1 MSNHLAIATVTVTL
15 QKMLQASVQVDVD
28 GARVTTIRPSSL
40 GTGTPE
46 SGVNIY
52 LYNVAINPVWRNTAD
67 VANRNRKGDI
77 GKKSRTALD
86 LHYLFSFYGN
96 EVELEPQRL
105 LGSLVRTLTDRR
117 TLTKDMIR
125 DAIATSNFTYLLD
138 SDLAE
143 QLEDVFLLPL
153 ELPLEDLTKIWSVF
167 LQTPYALSMAYKA
180 TVVVIEG
187 EQAAQ
192 KALPVRDFRIGALPI
207 FNQPTVDWV
216 VSREGKSQP
225 ILADSTLLI
234 QGRYLKHENVRVRI
248 AGNEVIPSEV
258 SDTQIT
264 LPLSS
269 LPANTLK
276 FGVQSLQVIH
286 GIPSA
291 VRSSAVESNVAPFV
305 LRPSI
310 TEASIASLEG
320 DEDEMRSGELN
331 VAVNLNIGKTQR
343 VILAMNEISSNNPA
357 SYLFEVLPRQ
367 ENTTSIR
374 IPIQDV
380 RSGEYLLRLHV
391 DGAESHLIVD
401 TNPDSPTF
409 NYYSGPKV
417 MIR

>member
-15 QKMLQASVQVDVD
+15 QKILQASVQVDVD
-28 GARVTTIRPSSL
+28 GARVTTIRPSNL

-52 LYNVAINPVWRNTAD
+52 LYNVAINPVWRNSAD
-67 VANRNRKGDI
+67 VVNRNRKGDI

-86 LHYLFSFYGN
+86 LHYLLSFYGN

-105 LGSLVRTLTDRR
+105 LGSVVRTFTDRK

-125 DAIATSNFTYLLD
+125 DAIAYSNFTYLLD

-143 QLEDVFLLPL
+143 QAEDIFLIPL

-207 FNQPTVDWV
+207 FNQPTIDWV

-225 ILADSTLLI
+225 ILADSILLI

-248 AGNEVIPSEV
+248 GRYEVIPLEV

-269 LPANTLK
+269 LPTNSLR
-276 FGVQSLQVIH
+276 FGVQSLQVVH
-286 GIPSA
+286 QIPSA
-291 VRSSAVESNVAPFV
+291 IRNSAVESNVAPFV
-305 LRPSI
+305 LRPTI
-310 TEASIASLEG
+310 REASIANLEGEG
-320 DEDEMRSGELN
+320 DEGRSGELT
-331 VAVNLNIGKTQR
+331 VMVNLDIGKAQR
-343 VILAMNEISSNNPA
+343 VVLALNELSNSNPV
-357 SYLFEVLPRQ
+357 SYLFDVSPRQ
-367 ENTTSIR
+367 ENTTAIK
-374 IPIQDV
+374 IPIQDI

-391 DGAESHLIVD
+391 DGAESNLLVD

-409 NYYSGPKV
+409 NYYSSPKV
-417 MIR
+417 LIP